1 MHVCYSIYIYIF
13 IKIILSIFT
22 FVHLVRNFDL
32 TLTPLEENLIRSPQN
47 KKPDT
52 KQCLGT
58 SLKTRGATL
67 IGINPLI
74 DTQGCKIRLSFSN
87 VMDHQASTHPGS
99 LKDLTPILLS
109 VALTIELCLL

>member
-32 TLTPLEENLIRSPQN
+32 TLTPLEENLI
-47 KKPDT
+47 